1 MHTAEIQTIEQGTS
15 SEELA
20 YMLLEEARLRCESL
34 VEDRSEADP
43 DPDCLSMTG
52 LYGDI
57 GIAGYYASA
66 RLDPARRKVL
76 LAQAHARCHCGG
88 GTASSVRGARRGDS
102 SGDPHGRACPDRDR
116 SARSHAPGA
125 HPHDVG
131 MRDARLDVRVATVRA
146 PVLHQRSD
154 NAMRVRL
161 ELDSV
166 AGSVTLVRSVIR
178 TVARAAEPRPA
189 LVDDLRTAVS
199 EACNNVVLHAYPAG
213 PGR

>member
-88 GTASSVRGARRGDS
+88 GTASSVRALAEVTAAATRTVE
-102 SGDPHGRACPDRDR
+102 RALTVTDQLDHMHLAHIHMM
-116 SARSHAPGA
+116 SACEA
-125 HPHDVG
+125 
-131 MRDARLDVRVATVRA
+131 
-146 PVLHQRSD
+146 
-154 NAMRVRL
+154 
-161 ELDSV
+161 LDSMF
-166 AGSVTLVRSVIR
+166 
-178 TVARAAEPRPA
+178 A
-189 LVDDLRTAVS
+189 LQ
-199 EACNNVVLHAYPAG
+199 P
-213 PGR
+213 